1 MLDTAPRLFVG
12 RLLIVV
18 GVVVAWD
25 ISSRTFIDPFYVSRP
40 GDVWSRLWEW
50 VSTGEIVEHVLAT
63 LQELVYGL
71 VIGVLLGVLVAL
83 ILGSSRTLAAVF
95 APFVTVA
102 YSFPQ
107 LALTPL
113 YILWFGVFLMPK
125 VVLISVVVFFLM
137 FFNTFEG
144 VKNVEGDLVAAMRV
158 MGAGRVDVF
167 RIVVLPASAVFL
179 ITGLRHAVPFA
190 LRAAVFAEFLASVR
204 GLGFLALTSARS
216 YSSAGLFAA
225 LTVLLVVGVLLNILV
240 NRLERALLP
249 WRAGRL
255 EPGSALG

>member
-1 MLDTAPRLFVG
+1 MKSSARKKPAVKAADTPRLELSSRSRIAFA
-12 RLLIVV
+12 RFLIVV
-18 GVVVAWD
+18 GIVVAWHLA
-25 ISSRTFIDPFYVSRP
+25 SRTFIDPFYISRP
-40 GDVWSRLWEW
+40 FDVAERLWDW
-50 VSTGEIVEHVLAT
+50 VSTGDIVEHVLT
-63 LQELVYGL
+63 TMSEL
-71 VIGVLLGVLVAL
+71 
-83 ILGSSRTLAAVF
+83 AVF
-95 APFVTVA
+95 RPFVTVA

-113 YILWFGVFLMPK
+113 YILWFGVFLLPK

-144 VKNVEGDLVAAMRV
+144 VKNVEGDLIAAMRV
-158 MGAGRVDVF
+158 MGAKRLDVF

-225 LTVLLVVGVLLNILV
+225 LVVLLLFGVGLNALV
-240 NRLERALLP
+240 SWLERVVLP
-249 WRAGRL
+249 WRSAGVDVTAVMQR
-255 EPGSALG
+255 